1 MDERSEVERLEAARD
16 AELAAHQAE
25 LAAHQA
31 ELARNAAHQAEL
43 ADAELAARDARIAQL
58 EQAVTELR
66 ELLGRNS
73 QNSNKPPSS
82 DPPGSSAKRRTLKP
96 KGERKRGGQKGH
108 RGSRR
113 ELAPACEVDRF
124 VELFPSECG
133 SCWKALPETPDAF
146 AKRYQQVELE
156 PLAPQ
161 LTEYRRHAV
170 LCACGYKTRAAY
182 DASVIPQRAFGPRL
196 MAAVA
201 LLTGVYHLSRRQC
214 VRLLRE
220 LLGVRMSL
228 GSVSAI
234 ERRVS
239 EAIRSQA
246 DEALDVARAAAVKH
260 TDGTSWRRNAALW
273 ALWTLATTA
282 VTVFK
287 IVANSKRDTL
297 QALLGNTSGIL
308 VSDRATALK
317 FWPMNRRQVC
327 WAHLLR
333 KFVSFSERDGPTGE
347 VGKELLDY
355 AILLFGYWG
364 KFRRG
369 ELSREELLACM
380 APVRPLFEAA
390 LERAVAMKVR
400 GLSGSCADLLHHQEA
415 LWTFLDREG
424 VEPTN
429 NHAERELRGFVLWRR
444 RSFGTQSER
453 GDRFA
458 ERIMTL
464 AHTARKQGRDILTF
478 LHACCARS
486 AGDAAPSLFAAG

>member
-1 MDERSEVERLEAARD
+1 MDERSNGERLEAALAERNVELAARD
-16 AELAAHQAE
+16 AELAA
-25 LAAHQA
+25 
-31 ELARNAAHQAEL
+31 R
-43 ADAELAARDARIAQL
+43 DAELAVCNARIVQL
-58 EQAVTELR
+58 EQAVAELR

-73 QNSNKPPSS
+73 KNSNKPPSS
-82 DPPGSSAKRRTLKP
+82 DAPGSSSKRRASKS
-96 KGERKRGGQKGH
+96 KEKRKRGGQKGH
-108 RGSRR
+108 QGSRR
-113 ELAPACEVDRF
+113 ELAPADDVDRF
-124 VELFPSECG
+124 VELFPAECE
-133 SCWKALPETPDAF
+133 SCYRPLAETPDVF

-170 LCACGYKTRAAY
+170 VCACGYKTRAAY

-201 LLTGVYHLSRRQC
+201 LLTGVYHLSRRET

-239 EAIRSQA
+239 EAIQSQV
-246 DEALDVARAAAVKH
+246 DEALDVARGADVKH
-260 TDGTSWRRNAALW
+260 TDGTSWYRCAALW
-273 ALWTLATTA
+273 SLWTLATAA

-287 IVANSKRDTL
+287 IVANGKRDTL
-297 QALLGNTSGIL
+297 QDLLGNTSGIL

-355 AILLFGYWG
+355 AALLFTYWG
-364 KFRRG
+364 KFREG
-369 ELSREELLACM
+369 EVSREELLAHM
-380 APVRPLFEAA
+380 APVRLHFEAA
-390 LERAVAMKVR
+390 LERAVAMKLR
-400 GLSGSCADLLHHQEA
+400 GLSGSCADLLQHREA
-415 LWTFLDREG
+415 LWTFLDSKG

-478 LHACCARS
+478 LHACCAR
-486 AGDAAPSLFAAG
+486 AAANNVGDVPSLFAAG

>member
-1 MDERSEVERLEAARD
+1 VDGRSDLERLEAELAARD
-16 AELAAHQAE
+16 AELAARDAK
-25 LAAHQA
+25 LAA
-31 ELARNAAHQAEL
+31 R
-43 ADAELAARDARIAQL
+43 DAELAARDAELAMRDERIAQL
-58 EQAVTELR
+58 EQAVAKLKQ
-66 ELLGRNS
+66 LLGRNS
-73 QNSNKPPSS
+73 KNSNKPPSS
-82 DPPGSSAKRRTLKP
+82 DPPGSSSKLRKVKP
-96 KGERKRGGQKGH
+96 KRRKRGGQKGH
-108 RGSRR
+108 KGSRR
-113 ELAPACEVDRF
+113 ELAPASEVDRF
-124 VELFPSECG
+124 VDVFPAVCE
-133 SCWKALPETPDAF
+133 SCWEPLPEKPDVF
-146 AKRYQQVELE
+146 AKRYQQLELE

-161 LTEYRRHAV
+161 LTEYRRHAI

-182 DASVIPQRAFGPRL
+182 DASLIPQRAFGPRL
-196 MAAVA
+196 MAVVA

-234 ERRVS
+234 EKRVS
-239 EAIRSQA
+239 EALEPAA
-246 DEALDVARAAAVKH
+246 DEVMEVARAAPVKH
-260 TDGTSWRRNAALW
+260 TDGTSWRRSAALW
-273 ALWTLATTA
+273 SLWTLATAA

-287 IVANSKRDTL
+287 IVANGKRDTL

-317 FWPMNRRQVC
+317 FWPMDRRQVC

-355 AILLFGYWG
+355 ATLLFTYWG
-364 KFRRG
+364 KYRRG
-369 ELSREELLACM
+369 ELSREELLAHM
-380 APVRPLFEAA
+380 AAVRPLFEAA
-390 LERAVAMKVR
+390 LERAVAMNKDE
-400 GLSGSCADLLHHQEA
+400 LSGSCADLLSHREA
-415 LWTFLDREG
+415 LWTFLDHEG

-429 NHAERELRGFVLWRR
+429 NHAERELRAFVLWRR

-478 LHACCARS
+478 LHACCARTLS
-486 AGDAAPSLFAAG
+486 DAAPSLFAAV

>member
-1 MDERSEVERLEAARD
+1 M
-16 AELAAHQAE
+16 
-25 LAAHQA
+25 
-31 ELARNAAHQAEL
+31 
-43 ADAELAARDARIAQL
+43 
-58 EQAVTELR
+58 
-66 ELLGRNS
+66 
-73 QNSNKPPSS
+73 
-82 DPPGSSAKRRTLKP
+82 
-96 KGERKRGGQKGH
+96 
-108 RGSRR
+108 
-113 ELAPACEVDRF
+113 
-124 VELFPSECG
+124 
-133 SCWKALPETPDAF
+133 
-146 AKRYQQVELE
+146 ELE

-196 MAAVA
+196 MSAVA
-201 LLTGVYHLSRRQC
+201 LLTGVYHLSRPA
-214 VRLLRE
+214 VRATTARAAWRSHVAGKRE
-220 LLGVRMSL
+220 CDR
-228 GSVSAI
+228 GSGQRGDSVP
-234 ERRVS
+234 VT
-239 EAIRSQA
+239 

-273 ALWTLATTA
+273 ALWTLATAT

-355 AILLFGYWG
+355 AILLFRYWG

-380 APVRPLFEAA
+380 APVRPLFEVA

-458 ERIMTL
+458 ERIMTF